1 MATNWPNSVQTF
13 TNPSAG
19 DSLNSPSHSAQHA
32 TVNDTVEALQEYA
45 GLVLV
50 KTQAIGSGVSS
61 VTVTNAFSATFDN
74 YRVVVEVLDASTAL
88 GLRFRLGSTTTN
100 YYSSKSGLRY
110 NGGTFSGVIDNT
122 ATYMDLGSCGSHGG
136 GSMTFDVVRP
146 YITDRTLVNGTGSYA
161 QASTGGYVLYAGFV
175 ANDLSYTAF
184 TFLTSAG
191 TISNGNIRVY
201 GYNNG

>member
-13 TNPSAG
+13 TNPTAGSA
-19 DSLNSPSHSAQHA
+19 LNSPSHADQHI
-32 TVNDTVEALQEYA
+32 TVNDTVEALQNYA

-50 KTQAIGSGVSS
+50 KTQTIGSGVSS
-61 VTVTNAFSATFDN
+61 VTVTGAFSSTFDN
-74 YRVVVEVLDASTAL
+74 YRIVVEILDASTGL

-100 YYSSKSGLRY
+100 YYSSKAGLRY
-110 NGGTFSGVIDNT
+110 NGGTFSGVVDND
-122 ATYMDLGSCGSHGG
+122 ATYMDLGSAGSSGG

-175 ANDLSYTAF
+175 NDNTSYTAF
-184 TFLTSAG
+184 TFLTSTG